1 MSDGPTTDRA
11 QRQRAVASGDATD
24 AVEAV
29 SPQSNPGGRSLEG
42 STRSRLRETRREV
55 ASEAGVDRD
64 GVGAIDRLRGSD
76 VFLRSSG
83 VEQFGA
89 TVAEQFAGAAD
100 FVSEQD
106 VDPNVNAQ
114 SISAD
119 PVVAPGRRD
128 DVAQRAREQTASDA
142 QFITGADLDVDVGD
156 RGVTGLSVARDRRD
170 DVTARARQGLADDDP
185 FATPDDFAVDVSARG
200 IESAGLSE
208 QGAQRRAGR
217 QFEAETPLR
226 EVGSDDLR
234 ATADGFALDSD
245 AQARSAARAFEDQYS
260 AFGANELDTGDVRAT
275 EGGFALGR
283 DAAREVAAE
292 RIDAQLANTTVG
304 PGDVTLTESGDGSF
318 EATFRGES

>member
-24 AVEAV
+24 AVEPV

-55 ASEAGVDRD
+55 ASEAGVDRG

-128 DVAQRAREQTASDA
+128 DVAQRAREQTASEDQYA
-142 QFITGADLDVDVGD
+142 APADFEAEVGGL
-156 RGVTGLSVARDRRD
+156 GVTSIGLTDMGAR
-170 DVTARARQGLADDDP
+170 
-185 FATPDDFAVDVSARG
+185 
-200 IESAGLSE
+200 
-208 QGAQRRAGR
+208 RRAGR
-217 QFEAETPLR
+217 EFEATTPLDS
-226 EVGSDDLR
+226 VDPNSDV
-234 ATADGFALDSD
+234 TPVESGGFELSAS
-245 AQARSAARAFEDQYS
+245 AQRRSAVRGYEDDYDTFGQGSLTPANVRETESGFGLRREPAR
-260 AFGANELDTGDVRAT
+260 NL
-275 EGGFALGR
+275 
-283 DAAREVAAE
+283 AA
-292 RIDAQLANTTVG
+292 AQLDAEYDEVNVS
-304 PGDVTLTESGDGSF
+304 PSDVTLTETDSGAFEASF
-318 EATFRGES
+318 EVTR